1 MAAYDLEEQEQLED
15 LKAWW
20 KQWGNTIAGVVIAV
34 CVGVIAV
41 QGWRWWTV
49 QQAERASVLYN
60 AVATATRSNDV
71 AKAKDAMAQ
80 LADKYGGTAYAARGS
95 LLLAATLHEAG
106 DKAGAK
112 AQLAAVIDRDS
123 EPELKEIARL
133 RLAALLMD
141 DKQYDEALRTLDA
154 KHDEAFAGI
163 YADMRGDIL
172 IAAGRNS
179 EARTAYQTALARIDP
194 KSPYRNYVQVKLDTL
209 GGAMPAGNAPAA
221 SAATS
226 TGGLASPTTSTGGSA
241 SPTTSTGGSGGAA
254 AGTAAP
260 KK

>member
-20 KQWGNTIAGVVIAV
+20 KQWGNTISGVVIAV
-34 CVGVIAV
+34 CLGVIAV
-41 QGWRWWTV
+41 QGWRWWSAL
-49 QQAERASVLYN
+49 QAEKASVLYT
-60 AVATATRSNDV
+60 AVSTAARSNDL

-80 LADKYGGTAYAARGS
+80 LSDKYGGTAYAPRAA

-112 AQLAAVIDRDS
+112 AQLASVIDRDS
-123 EPELKEIARL
+123 EQELKEIARI

-154 KHDEAFAGI
+154 KHDEAFDGI

-172 IAAGRNS
+172 VAAGRNA
-179 EARTAYQTALARIDP
+179 EARTAYQSALARIDQR
-194 KSPYRNYVQVKLDTL
+194 SPYRTYVQVKLDTL
-209 GGAMPAGNAPAA
+209 GGAV
-221 SAATS
+221 
-226 TGGLASPTTSTGGSA
+226 
-241 SPTTSTGGSGGAA
+241 A
-254 AGTAAP
+254 AGTTPPAPTPVTTPPSAVGAPATATTPASGTTPPANAPSNGTPP